1 MWTSAECTVS
11 NHAQERDDH
20 RQGYTS
26 RLVVGETP
34 RQRILSALGSKDCAP
49 KEGSKDDTVNR
60 QRIQARRRSMATTKE
75 NIDRLQR
82 EIKALEQQR
91 LEMLQ
96 LSLVFFNFLHGTGD
110 YKGIPKLAGVGA
122 DVSKLHRTIKQLLA
136 TNTDLV
142 EQIKGQSGP
151 GTVLASMVDATVRET
166 TQREHSN

>member
-1 MWTSAECTVS
+1 MWTSAVCTVC
-11 NHAQERDDH
+11 NYAQERDDH
-20 RQGYTS
+20 RQGYAS
-26 RLVVGETP
+26 PLVVGETP

-49 KEGSKDDTVNR
+49 KEDSKDDTMNR

-110 YKGIPKLAGVGA
+110 YKGIPKLAGAGA
-122 DVSKLHRTIKQLLA
+122 DVSKLHRTITQLLA

-142 EQIKGQSGP
+142 EQIKSQSGP

-166 TQREHSN
+166 TQGEHSN